1 MRNITDTVRA
11 ISDAE
16 VIINSRLLEDSEKG
30 ALLDELLA
38 AILPDGLSSPKEK
51 VIRSAIERS
60 RAGYPAAPK
69 KQGRKTTGT
78 EEPTEVAPERDQ
90 EAPEE
95 GQGPTEG
102 LKEQAQDAGGN
113 PSSGNN
119 KGPQGRTNRHKGR
132 RA

>member
-30 ALLDELLA
+30 ALLDEILT

-51 VIRSAIERS
+51 VIRSAIERT
-60 RAGYPAAPK
+60 RAGYPAAPEK
-69 KQGRKTTGT
+69 ARKTTGT
-78 EEPTEVAPERDQ
+78 EEPTEVVSERNE
-90 EAPEE
+90 EAPEAGE
-95 GQGPTEG
+95 GPTERVE
-102 LKEQAQDAGGN
+102 EQAQDNRSDTGGGN
-113 PSSGNN
+113 P
-119 KGPQGRTNRHKGR
+119 KGQNGRANRGKGR

>member
-1 MRNITDTVRA
+1 MRNITETVRA
-11 ISDAE
+11 LCDAE

-30 ALLDELLA
+30 ALLDEVLV

-51 VIRSAIERS
+51 VIRIAIERI
-60 RAGYPAAPK
+60 RAGYPAAAK
-69 KQGRKTTGT
+69 KENGKTTGT
-78 EEPTEVAPERDQ
+78 EEPTEVVSERDE

-102 LKEQAQDAGGN
+102 VEEQAQDTRSN